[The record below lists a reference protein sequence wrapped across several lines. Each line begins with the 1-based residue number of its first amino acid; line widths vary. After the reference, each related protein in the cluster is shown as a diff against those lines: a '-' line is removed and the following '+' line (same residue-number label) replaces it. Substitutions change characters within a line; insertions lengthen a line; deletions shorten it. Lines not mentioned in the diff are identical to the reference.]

1 MAWPDPLATPPGHW
15 TGRDLKLGIV
25 PFTNMLV
32 KADNAGQI
40 RITGTP
46 RQLAIFKQ
54 IADIV
59 LDLVIGQGVGRLH
72 VMLG

>member
-1 MAWPDPLATPPGHW
+1 MP
-15 TGRDLKLGIV
+15 
-25 PFTNMLV
+25 V

-40 RITGTP
+40 RITGAP
-46 RQLAIFKQ
+46 RQFAFFKQ